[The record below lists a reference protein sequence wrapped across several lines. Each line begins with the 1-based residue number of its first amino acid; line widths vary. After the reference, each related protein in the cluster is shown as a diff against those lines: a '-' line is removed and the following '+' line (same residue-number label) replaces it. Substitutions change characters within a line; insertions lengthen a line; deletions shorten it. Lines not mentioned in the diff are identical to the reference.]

1 MSISTSVRSPEPEPK
16 RGEPSLS
23 ADSHASDRPDRR
35 ARRVAATIAVVLLE
49 LAWVAVLAVVAWRL
63 LTSLT

>member
-1 MSISTSVRSPEPEPK
+1 VSSSPELEPK
-16 RGEPSLS
+16 RGEPSPS
-23 ADSHASDRPDRR
+23 ADSHTSDGPERR

-63 LTSLT
+63 LSSLT